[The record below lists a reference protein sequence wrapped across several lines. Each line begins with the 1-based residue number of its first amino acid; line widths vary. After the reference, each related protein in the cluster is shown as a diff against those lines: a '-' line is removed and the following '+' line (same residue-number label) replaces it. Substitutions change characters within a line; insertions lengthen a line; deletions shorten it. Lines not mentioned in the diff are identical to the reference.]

1 MSTMASAEGTA
12 RRLARDVP
20 NSGLVLFA
28 FFIVNLVFLIV
39 FCDRDGYEGDDL
51 NSVVPMFHL
60 DAAKQGALSIY
71 RYAWQPLSYELG
83 AALYRVTH
91 WPDALFLLAPASAA
105 VSLSLVLLMLW
116 RDRKPAKLVASLVVM
131 LAIPELWY
139 SGLYFNS
146 TVLGLPFALGALW
159 LLRTRL
165 SVSAAM
171 LAGGLA
177 GIAILMRL
185 DFILA
190 CPALA
195 VTAWSADRS
204 FQRPFV
210 LAAGV
215 VTILIT
221 AALIGW
227 LEPAHILQTYRESA
241 GEIAA
246 KSADPG
252 WDLRTKLLV
261 ASVAL
266 SPFGWGLVLLGGPG
280 VMLRAFRRDHV
291 LFLAW
296 AAAVAALALPVR
308 GLLSV
313 KYIIPLL
320 MFAPFFLA
328 AALTSIEPWTPKGL
342 AGSLLPVATAASCL
356 LLIFSFNLSGT
367 APYVRIGLH
376 AARQVGT
383 HDGLRSFGGYLW
395 QVAAVDRYA
404 PRVESLLAEFPDTE
418 SACEKAAVIAL
429 LVEVDE
435 ISVLKRCGSILHRAD
450 PALGRA
456 LKPIQAAL
464 QHAQPDELVAGPVIA
479 RKTVVAELPVQ
490 LFHSG
495 SKVVLELVVR
505 ELCGEQVEFY
515 AVVPRIG
522 PHFSGIRDRGARD
535 QTADHVADIPH
546 LIILGVRADVDCLV
560 MNAIARRG
568 HEGDEGAGNVAAVNE
583 RPPWRAIG
591 HDPDVPCGHGASKQI
606 VDHKACRATCSPAA
620 WASGHRRSHCAGRP
634 D

>member
-1 MSTMASAEGTA
+1 MSTMASAEGTTL
-12 RRLARDVP
+12 RLARDVP

-105 VSLSLVLLMLW
+105 VSLSLILLMLW

-146 TVLGLPFALGALW
+146 TVLGLPFVLGALW

-204 FQRPFV
+204 FQRPIV

-215 VTILIT
+215 VTILIA

-280 VMLRAFRRDHV
+280 VMLRAFRRDRV
-291 LFLAW
+291 LFFAW
-296 AAAVAALALPVR
+296 AAAVAALAIPVR

-320 MFAPFFLA
+320 MFAPFFLE

-342 AGSLLPVATAASCL
+342 TGSLLPGAAAASCL
-356 LLIFSFNLSGT
+356 LLVFSFNLSGT
-367 APYVRIGLH
+367 APYVHIGLH

-404 PRVESLLAEFPDTE
+404 PRVESRLSSDCIIGEIKSGGPDIVVVGLE
-418 SACEKAAVIAL
+418 SAM
-429 LVEVDE
+429 
-435 ISVLKRCGSILHRAD
+435 
-450 PALGRA
+450 
-456 LKPIQAAL
+456 
-464 QHAQPDELVAGPVIA
+464 
-479 RKTVVAELPVQ
+479 LPGGIGWRHVQ
-490 LFHSG
+490 LALERSG
-495 SKVVLELVVR
+495 YRGTLIAPHQIR
-505 ELCGEQVEFY
+505 FDVEGHRLTLLTQISQE
-515 AVVPRIG
+515 AL
-522 PHFSGIRDRGARD
+522 SGLDRG
-535 QTADHVADIPH
+535 
-546 LIILGVRADVDCLV
+546 LGVKVYDLR
-560 MNAIARRG
+560 
-568 HEGDEGAGNVAAVNE
+568 ESEVAASC
-583 RPPWRAIG
+583 PPKSAEGGPAMWRA
-591 HDPDVPCGHGASKQI
+591 
-606 VDHKACRATCSPAA
+606 T
-620 WASGHRRSHCAGRP
+620 
-634 D
+634 